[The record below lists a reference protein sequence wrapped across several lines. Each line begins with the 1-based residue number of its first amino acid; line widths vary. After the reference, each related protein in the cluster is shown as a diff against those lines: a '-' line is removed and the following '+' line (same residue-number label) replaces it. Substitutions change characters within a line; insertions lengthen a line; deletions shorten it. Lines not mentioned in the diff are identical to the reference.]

1 VEVIIVEERT
11 YRTICQFCHTNC
23 GILIH
28 QRADGTIDVEGDP
41 NHPMNRGRCC
51 SKAAAIPEIIRSE
64 DRLRYPLQK
73 TETGFK
79 KISWDEALKLAA
91 EKLGEIRSKHG
102 PLSLTRCGGAPVS

>member
-1 VEVIIVEERT
+1 
-11 YRTICQFCHTNC
+11 
-23 GILIH
+23 
-28 QRADGTIDVEGDP
+28 
-41 NHPMNRGRCC
+41 MNRGRCC

-102 PLSLTRCGGAPVS
+102 PLSLTRCGGAPVSYQGRDGFLQFMGEFGSPNITGAGNL